1 MGADSLV
8 SALNAARIPLDNH
21 AFIRRMLDGIGIT
34 GVKAVEAST
43 PYVVATRRDGGRDLH
58 IFYGYTTR
66 FASEEEI
73 VQACGLGVTR
83 KAAKSP
89 KGTWW
94 VTHPTTGVY
103 NGSERPKDRH
113 REAGFCA
120 CGMQLALTGKCD
132 DCD

>member
-1 MGADSLV
+1 MVDSLIA
-8 SALNAARIPLDNH
+8 ALNAARIPLDNH
-21 AFIRRMLDGIGIT
+21 AFIARMLDGIGIT
-34 GVKAVEAST
+34 AVRAVQADK
-43 PYVVATRRDGGRDLH
+43 PYVVASRRDGGRDLH

-66 FASEEEI
+66 FGSEEEI
-73 VQACGLGVTR
+73 VRVCGPGVSRT
-83 KAAKSP
+83 AAKSP

-94 VTHPTTGVY
+94 VAHPINGIY
-103 NGSERPKDRH
+103 DGSERSKDRR